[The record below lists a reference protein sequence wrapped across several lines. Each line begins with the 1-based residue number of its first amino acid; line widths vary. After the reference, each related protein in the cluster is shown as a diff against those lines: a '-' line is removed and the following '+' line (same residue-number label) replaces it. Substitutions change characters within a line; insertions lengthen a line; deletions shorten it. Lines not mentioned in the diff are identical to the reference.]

1 MQMKSERTFWL
12 SAAAAYTVAWGW
24 SFLFANAY
32 FWDDWASFFGKTADE
47 AFDLGYYDEKHF
59 LNPVINSFLLNFG
72 IWAFRLAIFALMFGA
87 GVFAY
92 KIILRSKM
100 FSVTQCRLFALV
112 FLLLPVNHARFSI
125 QTFEY
130 SFAYFFFFL
139 GWYLVLLRKPVWRIF
154 ALLSF
159 LIAIGTPSFLTFM
172 ILPLINLYLMDLP
185 RGRQQ
190 IAKWLVRNADICL
203 LVIVFALFFRTS
215 QGDVEK
221 YGASSYGILYSF
233 SLGLAFAIFVFVNLR
248 RRKANAQPMRSHI
261 LIFSSI
267 ALVWLGTVP
276 YWIVGYDPA
285 RGLPD
290 VFQLHAGA
298 RIQAGEF
305 FTLSMSVLKLV
316 GGIVIGLLVLFVIKK
331 KSRHSGLIIPNIFF
345 VLYLLNNHFVG
356 PLEWDS
362 RLQLLWP
369 LGLALL
375 AVAMIDFVPAGLRQK
390 NANLLVVVLTAATAL
405 ISAEYYVDSLKQE
418 AIIEQVKQDVQ
429 DLDGRTVLVS
439 EFKNKLNARERT
451 YRVGEWSG
459 IVNKA
464 LVGDDNVIKTF
475 IALKD
480 DQSCP
485 VSYRGVALYP
495 RVKSSF
501 LESLFS
507 RRVDVELGRINLP
520 VTAPGPAIRA
530 CPER

>member
-1 MQMKSERTFWL
+1 MKSEKSFWTI
-12 SAAAAYTVAWGW
+12 AAITYTIAWGW
-24 SFLFANAY
+24 SFFFANAY
-32 FWDDWASFFGKTADE
+32 FWDDWASFFGKSPQE
-47 AFDLGYYDEKHF
+47 PFDLGYYDEKHF
-59 LNPVINSFLLNFG
+59 LNPIINSVLLNFG
-72 IWAFRLAIFALMFGA
+72 LWAFRVVIFVLMFGA
-87 GVFAY
+87 GVLAY
-92 KIILRSKM
+92 KIVSRLGL
-100 FSVTQCRLFALV
+100 FSLAQSRFFTLV
-112 FLLLPVNHARFSI
+112 FLLVPVNHARFSI

-130 SFAYFFFFL
+130 SFAYFFFFF
-139 GWYLVLLRKPVWRIF
+139 GWYLLTLRKPIWRIA
-154 ALLSF
+154 ALVAF
-159 LIAIGTPSFLTFM
+159 LVAIGTPSLLTFM
-172 ILPLINLYLMDLP
+172 ILPLINLFYLDKP
-185 RGRQQ
+185 RGKSQ
-190 IAKWLVRNADICL
+190 IFTWLLRNSDIFAVV
-203 LVIVFALFFRTS
+203 VIFVWFFRTS

-221 YGASSYGILYSF
+221 YGASSYGLLYSI
-233 SLGLAFAIFVFVNLR
+233 SLGLAFGIFAFVMLR
-248 RRKANAQPMRSHI
+248 RRHRDSLPMRNHI
-261 LIFSSI
+261 FIYSAV

-316 GGIVIGLLVLFVIKK
+316 GGIVFFLVVLFAIKK
-331 KSRHSGLIIPNIFF
+331 KSRHSGLIIPNIFV
-345 VLYLLNNHFVG
+345 VLYLLNNYFVG
-356 PLEWDS
+356 PLDWDS

-369 LGLALL
+369 LGLAVL
-375 AVAMIDFVPAGLRQK
+375 AVGLFEFVPANLREK
-390 NANLLVVVLTAATAL
+390 NATLLVFVLTAATSL

-418 AIIEQVKQDVQ
+418 AIIEEVSRSVQ
-429 DLDGRTVLVS
+429 DFGGRTVLVS
-439 EFKNKLNARERT
+439 EFKTKLNARDRT

-501 LESLFS
+501 LESVFK
-507 RRVDVELGRINLP
+507 RRVDIDLGRIDLP
-520 VTAPGPAIRA
+520 VVGVGPAIRA

>member
-1 MQMKSERTFWL
+1 MQMKSERTFWI

-24 SFLFANAY
+24 SFFFANAY
-32 FWDDWASFFGKTADE
+32 FWDDWASFFGKLPE
-47 AFDLGYYDEKHF
+47 EPFDLGYYDEKHF
-59 LNPVINSFLLNFG
+59 LNPVVNSFLLNFG

-92 KIILRSKM
+92 KIILRAKL
-100 FSVTQCRLFALV
+100 FSIEQCRLFALV

-139 GWYLVLLRKPVWRIF
+139 GWYLVILRKPVWRIA
-154 ALLSF
+154 ALSSF

-172 ILPLINLYLMDLP
+172 ILPLINLFYLDGP
-185 RGRQQ
+185 RTAAQ
-190 IAKWLVRNADICL
+190 IFKWLLRHLDIFA

-221 YGASSYGILYSF
+221 YGASSYGLLYSV
-233 SLGLAFAIFVFVNLR
+233 SLGLAFAIFAFVMLR
-248 RRKANAQPMRSHI
+248 RRRKNSLPMRDQIVI
-261 LIFSSI
+261 LSSI

-285 RGLPD
+285 HGLPD
-290 VFQLHAGA
+290 IFQLHAGA
-298 RIQAGEF
+298 RIQANEY
-305 FTLSMSVLKLV
+305 FTLLMSVLKLV
-316 GGIVIGLLVLFVIKK
+316 AGIAVGLLVLFAIKN
-331 KSRHSGLIIPNIFF
+331 KSRHSSLIIPNFF
-345 VLYLLNNHFVG
+345 IILYLLNNHFVG

-375 AVAMIDFVPAGLRQK
+375 AVGLIEFVPLNLREK
-390 NANLLVVVLTAATAL
+390 NASLLVVVLTVATAL

-418 AIIEQVKQDVQ
+418 AVIEAVRRDVQ
-429 DLDGRTVLVS
+429 DLDGRTILVS
-439 EFKNKLNARERT
+439 EFKNKLNARDRT

-485 VSYRGVALYP
+485 VSYHGVALYP
-495 RVKSSF
+495 RVTSSF
-501 LESLFS
+501 FESLFN
-507 RRVDVELGRINLP
+507 RRVDVEVGRIDLP
-520 VTAPGPAIRA
+520 VVASGPAIRA

>member
-1 MQMKSERTFWL
+1 MRSEKSFWKL
-12 SAAAAYTVAWGW
+12 AAITYTISWGW
-24 SFLFANAY
+24 SFFFANAY

-59 LNPVINSFLLNFG
+59 LNPIINSVLLNFG
-72 IWAFRLAIFALMFGA
+72 LWAFRLAIFALMFGA

-92 KIILRSKM
+92 KIISRSKL
-100 FSVTQCRLFALV
+100 FSVAQCRLFALV

-139 GWYLVLLRKPVWRIF
+139 GWYLVLLRKPVWRVF

-159 LIAIGTPSFLTFM
+159 LIAIGTPSILTFM
-172 ILPLINLYLMDLP
+172 ILPLINLYLLDLP
-185 RGRQQ
+185 RGRRQ
-190 IAKWLVRNADICL
+190 IAKWLARNADICV

-221 YGASSYGILYSF
+221 YGASTYGLFYSF

-248 RRKANAQPMRSHI
+248 RRKSNALPMRSHI
-261 LIFSSI
+261 LIYSSI

-316 GGIVIGLLVLFVIKK
+316 GGIVFFLVVLFAIKK
-331 KSRHSGLIIPNIFF
+331 KSRHSGLIIPNIFI
-345 VLYLLNNHFVG
+345 VLYLLNNYFVG
-356 PLEWDS
+356 PLDWDS

-369 LGLALL
+369 LGLAVL
-375 AVAMIDFVPAGLRQK
+375 AVGMFEFVPANLREK
-390 NANLLVVVLTAATAL
+390 NATLLVFVLTAATSL

-418 AIIEQVKQDVQ
+418 AIIEEVSRSVQ

-439 EFKNKLNARERT
+439 EFKTKLNARDRT

-464 LVGDDNVIKTF
+464 LVGDDNVVKTV

-495 RVKSSF
+495 RVRSSF
-501 LESLFS
+501 LESVFK
-507 RRVDVELGRINLP
+507 RRVDIDLGRIDLP
-520 VTAPGPAIRA
+520 VVGVGPAIRA

>member
-1 MQMKSERTFWL
+1 MKSEKSFWIT
-12 SAAAAYTVAWGW
+12 SAVTYTIAWGW
-24 SFLFANAY
+24 SFLFSNAY
-32 FWDDWASFFGKTADE
+32 FWDDWASFFGKTPKE
-47 AFDLGYYDEKHF
+47 PFDLGFYDEKHF

-72 IWAFRLAIFALMFGA
+72 IWAFRLAIFVLMFGA

-92 KIILRSKM
+92 KIILRTKL
-100 FSVTQCRLFALV
+100 FSVAQCRLFGLV

-139 GWYLVLLRKPVWRIF
+139 GWYLVVLRKPIWRIA
-154 ALLSF
+154 ALISF
-159 LIAIGTPSFLTFM
+159 LIAIGTPSFLAFM
-172 ILPLINLYLMDLP
+172 ILPLINLFYLDRP
-185 RGRQQ
+185 RTADQ
-190 IAKWLVRNADICL
+190 IFKWLLRHADIFT
-203 LVIVFALFFRTS
+203 LVITFALFFRTS

-221 YGASSYGILYSF
+221 YGASTYGLLYSV
-233 SLGLAFAIFVFVNLR
+233 SLGLAFAIFAFVMLR
-248 RRKANAQPMRSHI
+248 WRRKSLLPIRDQIMI
-261 LIFSSI
+261 LSSI

-298 RIQAGEF
+298 RIQAGEY

-316 GGIVIGLLVLFVIKK
+316 GGIVIGLLVLFAIKK
-331 KSRHSGLIIPNIFF
+331 KSRHSSLIISNIFI
-345 VLYLLNNHFVG
+345 VLYLLNNYFVG

-375 AVAMIDFVPAGLRQK
+375 AVGLIEFVPLNLREK
-390 NANLLVVVLTAATAL
+390 NASLLVVVLTVATAL

-418 AIIEQVKQDVQ
+418 AVIEAVRRDVQ
-429 DLDGRTVLVS
+429 DLDGRKVLVS
-439 EFKNKLNARERT
+439 EFKSKLNARDRT

-464 LVGDDNVIKTF
+464 LVGDDNVIKTY

-485 VSYRGVALYP
+485 VSYRAVALYP

-507 RRVDVELGRINLP
+507 REVDIELGRIDLP
-520 VTAPGPAIRA
+520 VRGVGPTIKA

>member
-12 SAAAAYTVAWGW
+12 SAAVAYTVAWGW

-32 FWDDWASFFGKTADE
+32 FWDDWASFFGKTANE
-47 AFDLGYYDEKHF
+47 AFELGYYDEKHF
-59 LNPVINSFLLNFG
+59 LNPVVNSFFLNFG
-72 IWAFRLAIFALMFGA
+72 IWAFRLAIFLLMFGA

-92 KIILRSKM
+92 KIILRSNL
-100 FSVTQCRLFALV
+100 FSATQCRLFGLV

-130 SFAYFFFFL
+130 SFAYFFFFF

-159 LIAIGTPSFLTFM
+159 LIAIGTPSLLTFM
-172 ILPLINLYLMDLP
+172 ILPLVNLFYLDKP
-185 RGRQQ
+185 RGKNQVT
-190 IAKWLVRNADICL
+190 KWVLKNLDIFV

-221 YGASSYGILYSF
+221 YGASSYGLVYSI
-233 SLGLAFAIFVFVNLR
+233 SLGFGFAVFVFFNLR
-248 RRKANAQPMRSHI
+248 RRKANAQAMRSQI
-261 LIFSSI
+261 LIYSSI

-305 FTLSMSVLKLV
+305 FTLSMSILKLFAGIV
-316 GGIVIGLLVLFVIKK
+316 GGLAILFVIKK
-331 KSRHSGLIIPNIFF
+331 KSRHSGLIVPNIFF
-345 VLYLLNNHFVG
+345 VLYLLNNYFVG

-375 AVAMIDFVPAGLRQK
+375 AVALIDFVPIGMRQK

-418 AIIEQVKQDVQ
+418 AIIEQVRQNVQ

-439 EFKNKLNARERT
+439 EFKNKLNARDRT

-464 LVGDDNVIKTF
+464 LVGDDNVVKTF

-485 VSYRGVALYP
+485 VSYAGVALYP

-501 LESLFS
+501 VGALLS
-507 RRVDVELGRINLP
+507 RKVDIELGRIDLP
-520 VTAPGPAIRA
+520 VVAAGPAIRA